1 MAQTHD
7 AVWWKEQFG
16 GKFLVGKQKQ
26 RPAKTE
32 AEAREFVAFYEKR
45 GGGSAHWKLAMQR
58 EFTAAYGKPY
68 MKPEDYRV
76 YLLEHKA
83 AELERQIA
91 EKQAQI
97 DSAASKATNV
107 VGENKTEEKET
118 PGESIGVYFESDV
131 PPLTKAQFKERFC
144 KNRGYG
150 SGVPLT
156 PAENLQFGKA
166 WKKYPS
172 RIEE

>member
-1 MAQTHD
+1 MAQPHD
-7 AVWWKEQFG
+7 AIWWKEQFG
-16 GKFLVGKQKQ
+16 GKFLIGKNKQ

-45 GGGSAHWKLAMQR
+45 GGGTAHWKIPMQR

-68 MKPEDYRV
+68 MKPEEYRV
-76 YLLEHKA
+76 YMLEQKA
-83 AELERQIA
+83 ADLERKIA

-97 DSAASKATNV
+97 DNAPATIVEQVSVPVVDVASDLPA
-107 VGENKTEEKET
+107 
-118 PGESIGVYFESDV
+118 
-131 PPLTKAQFKERFC
+131 LTKAQFKEQFC
-144 KNRGYG
+144 KERGYG

-166 WKKYPS
+166 WKKYPN